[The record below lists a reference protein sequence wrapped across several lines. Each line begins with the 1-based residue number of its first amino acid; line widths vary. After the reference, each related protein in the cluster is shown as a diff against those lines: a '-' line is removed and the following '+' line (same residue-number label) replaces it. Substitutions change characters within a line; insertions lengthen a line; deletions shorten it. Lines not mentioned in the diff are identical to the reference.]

1 MRKHKPPP
9 RRINFISHPTQQNVP
24 HAPSRSMLCN
34 AECPCSAPAS
44 ATQPSLPIQ
53 QSEINPQSQKTQT
66 HTTHTT
72 QHNKIS
78 CTHIRDRCSAMQS
91 ALAAP
96 QPAQR
101 SLRFEYRTLKT
112 IPNHTRLKH
121 TPHTPH
127 TTQQNIP
134 HAPRRLMLC
143 NAECPCS
150 APASVT
156 QPSIPILHPENNH
169 NH

>member
-44 ATQPSLPIQ
+44 ATQPSLPI
-53 QSEINPQSQKTQT
+53 SHPENNPQSPKTQT
-66 HTTHTT
+66 HTTLPTP
-72 QHNKIS
+72 HNKIS
-78 CTHIRDRCSAMQS
+78 LTHHRDRCSAMQS

-101 SLRFEYRTLKT
+101 SLCLQYRTLKT
-112 IPNHTRLKH
+112 IIITKMAHRIHSALQDTALQRSPLKSIAL
-121 TPHTPH
+121 TLL
-127 TTQQNIP
+127 
-134 HAPRRLMLC
+134 HAPSLAV
-143 NAECPCS
+143 NSCS
-150 APASVT
+150 
-156 QPSIPILHPENNH
+156 
-169 NH
+169 